1 MYFRDTNSKNRACL
15 ALGGTTL
22 GANRFSFRQ
31 YNAEETSNG
40 ATTLVAG
47 TYYEEYVLPN
57 VATGLTQNPDAY
69 EIVTNKRIEH
79 RTKEISSVEIAAN
92 SAYATYLSNLSNYTC
107 IATWYVQ
114 TQNSSAVVVS

>member
-1 MYFRDTNSKNRACL
+1 MYFRDTNSKYRACL
-15 ALGGTTL
+15 ALGGTTI

-40 ATTLVAG
+40 ETTLAAG
-47 TYYEEYVLPN
+47 TYFEEYVLPKI
-57 VATGLTQNPDAY
+57 ATGLTQSPGAY
-69 EIVTNKRIEH
+69 EIVTTKHIEH

-107 IATWYVQ
+107 VATWYVQ
-114 TQNSSAVVVS
+114 TQNSSVVVVS